1 MKNYKGIIYAILAS
15 VAFGLMPIF
24 AKNAYI
30 HGSNSAT
37 VLIYRFSIAAVLL
50 FIYLKFKNI
59 NLKVTKKQFLILF
72 FTGAIGYTMTT
83 QTLFMSYNY
92 LSVGLSTTLHFIY
105 PAFVCILE
113 YFIFRKNMSRIKLI
127 SLIFAGVGVYA
138 LVAFENQTLSFI
150 GLVLALFSGISYG
163 INVILL
169 AIEEIS
175 DIDNR
180 VITMYISFG
189 AAIGMILYGGAT
201 NQIVLDMN
209 ISVALSY
216 VLIAVVS
223 TILSIILLL
232 KGIEIIGAS
241 SASIL
246 GTFEPIVSIIM
257 GIILFSEKLT
267 FSLMLGTFFI
277 VLSTIILA
285 KDKNGDETIEE
296 VIANKNLGELKVK
309 A

>member
-1 MKNYKGIIYAILAS
+1 
-15 VAFGLMPIF
+15 
-24 AKNAYI
+24 
-30 HGSNSAT
+30 
-37 VLIYRFSIAAVLL
+37 
-50 FIYLKFKNI
+50 
-59 NLKVTKKQFLILF
+59 
-72 FTGAIGYTMTT
+72 
-83 QTLFMSYNY
+83 
-92 LSVGLSTTLHFIY
+92 
-105 PAFVCILE
+105 
-113 YFIFRKNMSRIKLI
+113 
-127 SLIFAGVGVYA
+127 
-138 LVAFENQTLSFI
+138 
-150 GLVLALFSGISYG
+150 
-163 INVILL
+163 
-169 AIEEIS
+169 
-175 DIDNR
+175 
-180 VITMYISFG
+180 MYISFG
-189 AAIGMILYGGAT
+189 AAIGMILYGGVT
-201 NQIVLDMN
+201 NQIIFNMN
-209 ISVALSY
+209 INVALSY

-296 VIANKNLGELKVK
+296 IIQNKNLGELKAK

>member
-1 MKNYKGIIYAILAS
+1 
-15 VAFGLMPIF
+15 
-24 AKNAYI
+24 
-30 HGSNSAT
+30 
-37 VLIYRFSIAAVLL
+37 
-50 FIYLKFKNI
+50 
-59 NLKVTKKQFLILF
+59 
-72 FTGAIGYTMTT
+72 
-83 QTLFMSYNY
+83 
-92 LSVGLSTTLHFIY
+92 
-105 PAFVCILE
+105 
-113 YFIFRKNMSRIKLI
+113 
-127 SLIFAGVGVYA
+127 
-138 LVAFENQTLSFI
+138 
-150 GLVLALFSGISYG
+150 
-163 INVILL
+163 
-169 AIEEIS
+169 
-175 DIDNR
+175 
-180 VITMYISFG
+180 
-189 AAIGMILYGGAT
+189 MILYGGVT

-296 VIANKNLGELKVK
+296 VIANKNLGELKAK